1 MKMFVLKM
9 FIFFFLFKEAMKIQ
23 IFIKEEIKINE
34 NKIILLEFLSHLKRN
49 GNEVKNYLE
58 KNSRKKRITKDFA

>member
-9 FIFFFLFKEAMKIQ
+9 FIFFLFKEAMKIQ

>member
-1 MKMFVLKM
+1 MFVLKM
-9 FIFFFLFKEAMKIQ
+9 FIFFLFKEAMKIQ

>member
-1 MKMFVLKM
+1 
-9 FIFFFLFKEAMKIQ
+9 MKIQ